1 MCSFKHVSMCVSV
14 CLNVSL
20 GACWGACV
28 CVFMPVHVNRC
39 SGLQPV
45 APFCSLSAA
54 SNHTT
59 VQYSMSKL
67 QLIPD
72 LLSEQLPRVLWG
84 RTASWTSSCPLT
96 YSMGGG
102 RERHCFFLT
111 LLCVC
116 LCIRSGR
123 GLMMIYQ
130 WEKQRRRVFNACFC
144 SNSMTV
150 STTKWTKTCLA
161 TISITKT
168 QCTADCGK
176 EGTGARLC
184 QLTVF

>member
-1 MCSFKHVSMCVSV
+1 MFFQA
-14 CLNVSL
+14 CLNVRLCLSECVSGSML
-20 GACWGACV
+20 GCMCVCV

-59 VQYSMSKL
+59 AQYSMSKL

-116 LCIRSGR
+116 LCITSGR
-123 GLMMIYQ
+123 GLMTIYQ
-130 WEKQRRRVFNACFC
+130 WEKQRRGYLMYAFAA
-144 SNSMTV
+144 TV
-150 STTKWTKTCLA
+150 
-161 TISITKT
+161 
-168 QCTADCGK
+168 
-176 EGTGARLC
+176 
-184 QLTVF
+184 

>member
-1 MCSFKHVSMCVSV
+1 MHV
-14 CLNVSL
+14 
-20 GACWGACV
+20 CV

-59 VQYSMSKL
+59 AQYSMSKL

-123 GLMMIYQ
+123 GLMTIYQ
-130 WEKQRRRVFNACFC
+130 WEKQRRGVFNVCFC

>member
-1 MCSFKHVSMCVSV
+1 MHV
-14 CLNVSL
+14 
-20 GACWGACV
+20 CV

-123 GLMMIYQ
+123 GLMTIYQ

>member
-1 MCSFKHVSMCVSV
+1 MFFQA
-14 CLNVSL
+14 CLNVRLCLFECVSGSML
-20 GACWGACV
+20 GCMCV

-59 VQYSMSKL
+59 AQYSMSKL

-84 RTASWTSSCPLT
+84 RMASWTSSCPLT

-116 LCIRSGR
+116 LCIISRR
-123 GLMMIYQ
+123 GLMTIYQ
-130 WEKQRRRVFNACFC
+130 WEKQRRGYLMYAFAA
-144 SNSMTV
+144 TV
-150 STTKWTKTCLA
+150 
-161 TISITKT
+161 
-168 QCTADCGK
+168 
-176 EGTGARLC
+176 
-184 QLTVF
+184 